1 MDGHCVN
8 CDSELA
14 RNGTCI
20 SFKCCKTCAEIDRN
34 MVANA
39 YNDQKLRLLWI
50 EEDKHM
56 RAAHGKVSLK
66 SHAGN
71 GKHNGCFAFT
81 LTSSPTDGLS
91 VDDLLIAVEKLMTQ
105 KSCPVKRYAWY
116 LEYKENNT
124 HPHIHGLYE
133 TESGGRIEAKIF
145 KRVWKVWD
153 EKYALGRGHRGGY
166 HCPVNSLT
174 DYGTYI
180 AKDSGPHRSKGF
192 VSEDFI

>member
-1 MDGHCVN
+1 MK

-20 SFKCCKTCAEIDRN
+20 SFQCCKTCCEIDRA

-56 RAAHGKVSLK
+56 RAEHGRVSLK
-66 SHAGN
+66 KSHSGN

-91 VDDLLIAVEKLMTQ
+91 VDDLLIAVEKLMNQ
-105 KSCPVKRYAWY
+105 KSSPVKRYAWY

-124 HPHIHGLYE
+124 HPHIHGIYE

-145 KRVWKVWD
+145 KRCWKVWD
-153 EKYALGRGHRGGY
+153 EKYALGQGHRGGY
-166 HCPVNSLT
+166 HRPVNNLG

>member
-1 MDGHCVN
+1 MVEVIDAEHCEN
-8 CDSELA
+8 C
-14 RNGTCI
+14 
-20 SFKCCKTCAEIDRN
+20 KCIDRD

-39 YNDQKLRLLWI
+39 FNDKKMAELWNR
-50 EEDKHM
+50 M
-56 RAAHGKVSLK
+56 K
-66 SHAGN
+66 SHWRADHGWKDVKKSHTGN

-124 HPHIHGLYE
+124 HPHIHGIYE

-145 KRVWKVWD
+145 KRCWKVWD
-153 EKYALGRGHRGGY
+153 EKYALGQGHRGGY
-166 HCPVNSLT
+166 HRPVNNLG